1 MVSVIIPAYK
11 ATKYIDEC
19 INSIKSDIEY
29 DSNNIKGGFIV
40 ILRDGSRDYIGNT
53 SGLEPSIEELNY
65 YGTTHYR
72 NIKLKNP
79 KWKYGFYAGQDS
91 FHNVIIN
98 NENENLYLDE
108 KLYEF
113 RTTELD
119 PIDLLKKINCFRA
132 ICPNQGNNGTECGVF
147 TVKYFEKMVE
157 LFPATK
163 LSSQEA
169 KLKDIFHD
177 FNFSLSDSKE
187 YRLQFRQ
194 QIEELRNE
202 YLESQESN
210 INNNNN

>member
-1 MVSVIIPAYK
+1 MIAFQQLTVSQDKVINYLANEWNARK
-11 ATKYIDEC
+11 VLRT
-19 INSIKSDIEY
+19 NSQLLYTEK
-29 DSNNIKGGFIV
+29 K
-40 ILRDGSRDYIGNT
+40 
-53 SGLEPSIEELNY
+53 
-65 YGTTHYR
+65 

-91 FHNVIIN
+91 FHNVIIK